1 MLKHWAYKHG
11 KHLYLKLKPQRQQ
24 LLLELVYIY
33 TYGGQGNKVYFHALS
48 HLAMPMA
55 NRDVVWWQ
63 KCMLTDNM
71 LACYQHD
78 EAM

>member
-1 MLKHWAYKHG
+1 MLKHWACKHG

-33 TYGGQGNKVYFHALS
+33 TYGGPGNKVYFHGLS

-55 NRDVVWWQ
+55 NRDSVMAKMYVNW
-63 KCMLTDNM
+63 
-71 LACYQHD
+71 
-78 EAM
+78 